1 MGAGLNLN
9 MGVVRGNGVEHT
21 DTLPEYVESRDVE
34 SRGGEFGES
43 REGESRGG
51 EFGESRGESRGG
63 EFGES
68 RDGESRGGEFGE
80 SRNGKNVGHDIICVS
95 GAVSSF
101 TLLPVS
107 VCNKAP

>member
-21 DTLPEYVESRDVE
+21 GTLPEFLESRDVE
-34 SRGGEFGES
+34 SRGGESRDGE
-43 REGESRGG
+43 RRG
-51 EFGESRGESRGG
+51 
-63 EFGES
+63 GES

-80 SRNGKNVGHDIICVS
+80 SRDGENVGGDIIFVS

-101 TLLPVS
+101 TLLPVW